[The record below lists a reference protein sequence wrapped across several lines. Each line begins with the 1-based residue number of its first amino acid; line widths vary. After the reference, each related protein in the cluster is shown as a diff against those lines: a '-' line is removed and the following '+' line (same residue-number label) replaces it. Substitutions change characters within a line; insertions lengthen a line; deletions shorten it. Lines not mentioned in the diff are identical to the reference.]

1 MRLYY
6 HNKVGD
12 VPIFGYIR
20 KLMESAYGS
29 ELTDMKTAADLLSI
43 KALEDPVRDFVD
55 FYFQEQGVPMGDI
68 DKSYI
73 VNRLYGAK
81 GGLEIFNVMKEL
93 FSVPEGT
100 GRAPIDFTITCEY
113 DFPDMNLLNFNELK
127 VADINRF
134 VDKLFKMT
142 YVLLFYDKVKVTIE
156 HLILRVIGEINIYTC
171 TAAIPYTETRP
182 EIYDQNAS

>member
-1 MRLYY
+1 MFLYY

-12 VPIFGYIR
+12 IPIFDNIR

-29 ELTDMKTAADLLSI
+29 ELLDMKEASGLLAVKS
-43 KALEDPVRDFVD
+43 LEDPVRDFVD
-55 FYFQEQGVPMGDI
+55 FYFQEQGVQISEM

-81 GGLEIFNVMKEL
+81 GGLEVFNVMREL
-93 FSVPEGT
+93 FSVPEGS

-134 VDKLFKMT
+134 VSKLFNMT
-142 YVLLFYDKVKVTIE
+142 YVLLFYDKIKVTIE
-156 HLILRVIGEINIYTC
+156 HLILRVIGKLNTYIC
-171 TAAIPYTETRP
+171 TASVPYTETHP
-182 EIYDQNAS
+182 QIWQNAG